1 MKLKIQNLVHAG
13 WPMLVVCAAISA
25 CSKTPATQEAFVDA
39 RVGAGSANGSTC
51 LLGSMQEFLLAGT
64 RGNPLPTP
72 AADGQG
78 GLVVDCTVSPN
89 GDGFAIQLSAQTQDN
104 SSITVTGH
112 VDANGGTVSATFV
125 NQMWGGFMASGCT
138 LTYTYPGASTPVPKG
153 DSVSS
158 GSIFGHVSC
167 PNAVANGGAQVGS
180 GAETC
185 DGEMDILFQNCA
197 D

>member
-1 MKLKIQNLVHAG
+1 MILKNLKHAG
-13 WPMLVVCAAISA
+13 WPVLVLCAAASA

-39 RVGAGSANGSTC
+39 RVGSGSANGSTC
-51 LLGSMQEFLLAGT
+51 LLGSQQVFLLAGT

-72 AADGQG
+72 AADGTG
-78 GLVVDCTVSPN
+78 GLVIDCTVAPS
-89 GDGFAIQLSAQTQDN
+89 GDGFSLALSAQTQDN
-104 SSITVTGH
+104 SSITVSGH
-112 VDANGGTVSATFV
+112 VTDSGGTVSATFV

-138 LTYTYPGASTPVPKG
+138 LTYTYPGTTMDVPKG
-153 DSVSS
+153 TSISS

-167 PNAVANGGAQVGS
+167 PNAVSNSGASVGS